1 MKDLTIIIPIHTFN
15 DEMSKLL
22 LNAYKSITNM
32 KNSDGIKISIVAP
45 TEIIENIKK
54 NINDSNIVYI
64 KNNGNTDFCNQVNL
78 AAKEC
83 KTKYFSI
90 LEFDDKYNENW
101 ISNFEKYLPFYN
113 DVTVFMPLTELTNT
127 DGKILGFIN
136 EVTLASSFSNELG
149 FLDLDCLQVYMDFN
163 VTGSIIRT
171 EDFNEI
177 GGLKPSLKLAS
188 WYEFLMRLCY
198 NGKKIYTIPKI
209 GYSHMINREDSLM
222 KKYQKEISIE
232 EGTWLIKTA
241 KQEYFFKED
250 RKKEYQK
257 N

>member
-1 MKDLTIIIPIHTFN
+1 MKDITIIIPIHKIN
-15 DEMSKLL
+15 DDINKLL
-22 LNAYKSITNM
+22 LNAYDSVKNM
-32 KNSDGIKISIVAP
+32 KNEEKVKISIVGP
-45 TEIIENIKK
+45 SKVIQEVKK
-54 NINDSNIVYI
+54 NINDSNIIYI
-64 KNNGNTDFCNQVNL
+64 KNDGDTSFCNQVNIGV
-78 AAKEC
+78 KEC
-83 KTKYFSI
+83 TTKYFSI

-101 ISNFEKYLPFYN
+101 ILNFEKYLPFYN
-113 DVTVFMPLTELTNT
+113 DVSVFMPLTELTDTN
-127 DGKILGFIN
+127 GKILGFIN

-209 GYSHMINREDSLM
+209 GYSHIINRNDSLM
-222 KKYQKEISIE
+222 KQYQEEISLE

-250 RKKEYQK
+250 RKKEFQK
-257 N
+257 K